1 MKRLVFCAIG
11 LLLVGLLAACSLP
24 PERPVTKAD
33 LMKTNIYSTFSV
45 KEPPESVLA
54 ALNRDGEVVVE
65 ATLKGGKV
73 EFYLKILATSEGLK
87 FSVIEK

>member
-1 MKRLVFCAIG
+1 MKRLVFCFIG
-11 LLLVGLLAACSLP
+11 LMLVGMLAACSLP

-33 LMKTNIYSTFSV
+33 LMKTNIYSTFTV

-65 ATLKGGKV
+65 ASYKGKG
-73 EFYLKILATSEGLK
+73 EYYLKIVATSEGLK
-87 FSVIEK
+87 YSVIEK

>member
-1 MKRLVFCAIG
+1 MKHPMLRAISLVLAG
-11 LLLVGLLAACSLP
+11 LLTACSLP

-33 LMKTNIYSTFSV
+33 LMKTNIYSTFTV

-65 ATLKGGKV
+65 ASYKGKGD
-73 EFYLKILATSEGLK
+73 FYVKILATSEGLK
-87 FSVIEK
+87 FVIIEK

>member
-1 MKRLVFCAIG
+1 MKRLVFCTIG

-33 LMKTNIYSTFSV
+33 LMKTNIYSTFTV

-73 EFYLKILATSEGLK
+73 ELYLKILATSEGIK